1 MKINNRLTSLWSII
15 LLSMLC
21 STVVLCTSCNGGE
34 EPNPDDIISPDKE
47 VPDPDGTITLS
58 MRDKD
63 NGGTYIDNIRINQEN
78 FENSY
83 DGYFASVDA
92 VKGLGN
98 VAIIPLTGW
107 ASKVAVI
114 PGNGYVA
121 YDNQKKK
128 FYRLYVKDYLVGT
141 TLGIIGAEV
150 KYQEPFKGKDEAI
163 SLDVQS
169 LTIPANVAYQ
179 PIVFKNQGVV
189 LFDVKSDKFRVEKTS
204 TYDYPFLTNGI
215 AILTEPNVSP
225 NTIEGMVTLTTLYGK
240 ETVIKIVQAGAEPFV
255 RFYESNL
262 ELSAAQQT
270 KPVEMFGNVA
280 FGDLS
285 VNSSASWCKA
295 ELVDQTAYVQNQH
308 SKVKYIGDKPVQK
321 NNTASNS
328 AASYLLQLTLDENDS
343 SEQRNATIIV
353 KSKDGKAEA
362 ELKVVQKGIILEVT
376 IDRVG
381 FDKNQGSR
389 VITLNTSKKDWE
401 AESSA
406 DWCTF
411 GKNGNQITINVTAST
426 EDRIAVISFKG
437 FDTKITVHQSKYA
450 VGDQYK
456 EDGIAG
462 IVGYIGDKKRLLYQ
476 FVGEGVVWS
485 TEDVQTGANSEDD
498 GRYNMSVIKNVPYW
512 EDSYPAFHLC
522 EQLNTNGVTGWY
534 LPALNELVCL
544 PLKYAYKKD
553 YWSSTEIID
562 IDKEYNPNE
571 YAVSGWCDSS
581 GTWRESMDY
590 KQVSLSVIAVH
601 KF

>member
-21 STVVLCTSCNGGE
+21 STAVLCTSCNGGE

-83 DGYFASVDA
+83 DGYFASVGA

-169 LTIPANVAYQ
+169 LTIPANVTDQ

-189 LFDVKSDKFRVEKTS
+189 LFDVKSDKFRVEKIS

-215 AILTEPNVSP
+215 VILTEPNVSP
-225 NTIEGMVTLTTLYGK
+225 NTIEGTVTLTTLYGK

-270 KPVEMFGNVA
+270 QTVEMFGNVA

-285 VNSSASWCKA
+285 VNSSAAWCKA

-308 SKVKYIGDKPVQK
+308 NKVKYIGDKPVQK
-321 NNTASNS
+321 TNTASNS
-328 AASYLLQLTLDENDS
+328 ATSYLLQLTLDENDS
-343 SEQRNATIIV
+343 SKQRNATIIV

-362 ELKVVQKGIILEVT
+362 ELTVVQKGITLEVK
-376 IDRVG
+376 IDKVG

-437 FDTKITVHQSKYA
+437 FDTKITVHQSKYTI
-450 VGDQYK
+450 GDEYK
-456 EDGIAG
+456 ENGITG
-462 IVGYIGDKKRLLYQ
+462 TVGYIGDEKRLLYHI
-476 FVGEGVVWS
+476 FGYTYNGTFYSKKVVWS
-485 TEDVQTGANSEDD
+485 TDEVQTGANSEDD
-498 GRYNMSVIKNVPYW
+498 GEYNMSVIKKIPYW
-512 EDSYPAFHLC
+512 EDSYPAFLLC

-534 LPALNELVCL
+534 LPAINELKLFYWLFDSV
-544 PLKYAYKKD
+544 D
-553 YWSSTEIID
+553 VWSSTE
-562 IDKEYNPNE
+562 
-571 YAVSGWCDSS
+571 SGYSNAYYS
-581 GTWRESMDY
+581 YGFYTHIQNKGTSCI
-590 KQVSLSVIAVH
+590 VVAVH

>member
-21 STVVLCTSCNGGE
+21 STAVLCTSCNGGE

-83 DGYFASVDA
+83 DGYFASVGA

-169 LTIPANVAYQ
+169 LTIPANVTDQ

-189 LFDVKSDKFRVEKTS
+189 LFDVKSDKFRVEKIS

-225 NTIEGMVTLTTLYGK
+225 NTIEGTVTLTTLYGK

-255 RFYESNL
+255 RFYNSNL

-270 KPVEMFGNVA
+270 QTVEVFGNVA

-308 SKVKYIGDKPVQK
+308 NKVKYIGDKPVQK
-321 NNTASNS
+321 TNTASNS
-328 AASYLLQLTLDENDS
+328 ATSYLLQLTLDENDS
-343 SEQRNATIIV
+343 SKQRNATIIV
-353 KSKDGKAEA
+353 ESKDGKAEA
-362 ELKVVQKGIILEVT
+362 ELTVVQKGITLEVK
-376 IDRVG
+376 IDKVG
-381 FDKNQGSR
+381 FAKNQGSR

-437 FDTKITVHQSKYA
+437 FDTKITVHQSKYNI
-450 VGDQYK
+450 GDEYK
-456 EDGIAG
+456 ENGITG
-462 IVGYIGDKKRLLYQ
+462 TVGYIGDEKRLLYHI
-476 FVGEGVVWS
+476 FGYTYNGTFYSKKVVWS
-485 TEDVQTGANSEDD
+485 TDEVQTGANSEDD
-498 GRYNMSVIKNVPYW
+498 GEYNMSVIKKIPYW
-512 EDSYPAFHLC
+512 EDSYPAFLLC
-522 EQLNTNGVTGWY
+522 EQLNTNGITGWY
-534 LPALNELVCL
+534 LPAINELKLLYLFDV
-544 PLKYAYKKD
+544 YY
-553 YWSSTEIID
+553 
-562 IDKEYNPNE
+562 
-571 YAVSGWCDSS
+571 
-581 GTWRESMDY
+581 
-590 KQVSLSVIAVH
+590 H
-601 KF
+601 